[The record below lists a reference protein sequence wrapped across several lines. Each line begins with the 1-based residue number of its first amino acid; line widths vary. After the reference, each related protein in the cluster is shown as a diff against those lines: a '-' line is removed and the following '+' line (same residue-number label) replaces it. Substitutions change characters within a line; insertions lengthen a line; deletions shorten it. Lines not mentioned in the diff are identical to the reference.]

1 MGQTK
6 KFTDLLLVEP
16 TRAYLQVGILV
27 SLAVEKAEQGRLFD
41 LLSLILSEK
50 MMESANVRE
59 KMDAVLKAK
68 KMWQANVSLQNSL
81 EYITL

>member
-1 MGQTK
+1 MGQTR

-50 MMESANVRE
+50 MMDSANVRE

>member
-1 MGQTK
+1 
-6 KFTDLLLVEP
+6 
-16 TRAYLQVGILV
+16 
-27 SLAVEKAEQGRLFD
+27 GRLFD